1 MPRDETELK
10 AMVKKA
16 AQVIK
21 DCRTLKVPISQFIF
35 QCIDKAP
42 CTDKM
47 PTETTPNRHR
57 YEPE

>member
-1 MPRDETELK
+1 MPRDETEQE

-21 DCRTLKVPISQFIF
+21 DHPTLKVPISQFIF
-35 QCIDKAP
+35 QCIDKAS

-47 PTETTPNRHR
+47 PTETTGNCRWH
-57 YEPE
+57 EHE